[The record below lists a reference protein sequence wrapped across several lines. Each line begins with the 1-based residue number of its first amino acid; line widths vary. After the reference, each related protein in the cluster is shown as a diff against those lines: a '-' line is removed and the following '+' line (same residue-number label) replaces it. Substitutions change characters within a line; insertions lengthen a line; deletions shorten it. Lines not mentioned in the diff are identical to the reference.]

1 MSRRS
6 RNMKLLVL
14 VFIICSVLVDVN
26 QSGVPPP
33 IPGSPG
39 TLCDQDIAKK
49 MEVFH
54 ELQMWC
60 WTRKGHPAKKYLCNK
75 GLG

>member
-26 QSGVPPP
+26 LSGFPPP

-49 MEVFH
+49 MDVFH